1 MLSAKLTTTPAAA
14 LAVLRADDSG
24 RQGALALEVPL
35 HQLLHIL
42 YERPFEGNYT
52 VFQIPK
58 KRGGYRTICA
68 PRGTLAVLQE
78 KVLSILAPHYAPP
91 SWVHG
96 FAPKRSV
103 YTNAVKHVK
112 RALVLNLDIED
123 FYDSI
128 NFGRVRGVLQMA
140 PWKFGP
146 NVATMLAR
154 IVTYRNRLPQGA
166 CTSPLIANVVA
177 WALDRKMLQLAKTH
191 HLTYTRY
198 ADDLTFSTT
207 KKSLPKELVTWEGTN
222 PVSNMVALGPHLER
236 AVERAGFRVN
246 KAKLRV
252 QPPCVRQEVTG
263 LTVNQFPNVGRRFVR
278 KLRALIHSWRKNGLV
293 VAEQHHI
300 TSHADKPPTVAVESR
315 DGTFFRHVVYGHL
328 AYLKQIRGINDRI
341 YLKFCADVAL
351 LDNDPPS
358 FILKAKDQLDMFDFF
373 LCHASE
379 DKDTVV
385 RPLAD
390 GLRAAGVKVFVDE
403 DYIKLGDSFVKKIN
417 EALGRTKHVVAVI
430 SQSSYKKHWPSSEL
444 SSVLAMEASKG
455 TKLLPIMV
463 GADSD
468 IERFLQELPLLSDRT
483 YHHWQPHIPE
493 VTNVSNTVTRL
504 TEVLGK

>member
-14 LAVLRADDSG
+14 LAILKAADAG
-24 RQGALALEVPL
+24 QQVALALEVPL
-35 HQLLHIL
+35 HQLLNIL
-42 YERPFEGNYT
+42 YERPFDGNYT

-68 PRGTLAVLQE
+68 PRGTLAILQE

-103 YTNAVKHVK
+103 YTNAVQHVK

-128 NFGRVRGVLQMA
+128 NFGRVRGVLQTA

-146 NVATMLAR
+146 KVATMLAR

-166 CTSPLIANVVA
+166 CTSPLFANVVA
-177 WALDRKMLQLAKTH
+177 WALDRKMLQLAKAH

-198 ADDLTFSTT
+198 ADDITFSTT
-207 KKSLPKELVTWEGTN
+207 KKSLPNELVSWEGAN
-222 PVSNMVALGPHLER
+222 PISSTVALGPQLER

-246 KAKLRV
+246 RAKLRV
-252 QPPCVRQEVTG
+252 QPPCIRQEVTG
-263 LTVNQFPNVGRRFVR
+263 LTVNQFPNVERRFVR
-278 KLRALIHSWRKNGLV
+278 KVRALLHSWRKNGLIA
-293 VAEQHHI
+293 AEQHHL
-300 TSHADKPPTVAVESR
+300 TKHVNKPPSGSIDAQN
-315 DGTFFRHVVYGHL
+315 GTYFRHVVYGHL
-328 AYLKQIRGINDRI
+328 AYLKQVRGVNDRI

-351 LDNDPPS
+351 LDTHPPR
-358 FILKAKDQLDMFDFF
+358 FILEAKDQLDMHDFF
-373 LCHASE
+373 ICHASE
-379 DKDTVV
+379 DKDAVV
-385 RPLAD
+385 RPLAG
-390 GLRAAGVKVFVDE
+390 GLRAVGLKVFVDE

-417 EALGRTKHVVAVI
+417 AALGRTKHVVAVI
-430 SQSSYKKHWPSSEL
+430 SQSSYKKHWPTSEL

-463 GADSD
+463 GDDSD
-468 IERFLQELPLLSDRT
+468 VRLFLRELPLLSDRV
-483 YHHWQPHIPE
+483 HFHWKPQ
-493 VTNVSNTVTRL
+493 VAQAVNVSNAVAKLRAL
-504 TEVLGK
+504 L